1 MAKTFTGLGIEEE
14 IVLTRAVVIAAQA
27 AAEHAQADAEHAQAD
42 AEHAKSD
49 AETAQGLAEHAQSD
63 AEAAQALA
71 QSASASAQG
80 QAILADEA
88 ADIALAA
95 ANYKGTWAT
104 RTGAAVV
111 PYCVSHLG
119 KFWMLASNLAD
130 VTTKTPGTATE
141 WIDILYDD
149 TCPTNSCE
157 NGVEYIQYPIATGT
171 IGTGID
177 ILATGLTAERDY
189 TLPDIDTMLA
199 GATIE
204 TENAQE
210 TIPYAVET
218 HIADAKVNYATPDLD
233 TEAEIITAFNTTN
246 GKINSILAILENAGI
261 MKTA

>member
-1 MAKTFTGLGIEEE
+1 MITKSFTGLAIIEDAEAA
-14 IVLTRAVVIAAQA
+14 RDAAQ
-27 AAEHAQADAEHAQAD
+27 
-42 AEHAKSD
+42 
-49 AETAQGLAEHAQSD
+49 TAQGLAEHAQGDAQTAQGLAEHAQAD
-63 AEAAQALA
+63 AEAAQIAAAESVVSIQNQLTLA
-71 QSASASAQG
+71 TG

-149 TCPTNSCE
+149 TCPERSCE
-157 NGVEYIQYPIATGT
+157 NGVEYIQYPLATGT
-171 IGTGID
+171 IGSGID
-177 ILATGLTAERDY
+177 ILASGLTAERDY

-199 GATIE
+199 GAAIE

-218 HIADAKVNYATPDLD
+218 HVDNAKVDYATPGLD

-261 MKTA
+261 MKIA